1 MSLSIIFQTIFIGI
15 VSYSYL
21 ELSIGSNSIYELKQL
36 GVFNVII
43 LFVIMYVCVALIL
56 LMYGDEIF
64 DIPIELTEPDEDPPE
79 ENQKVPDWETGEN
92 YQYVQLPDGQLLL
105 GERCN

>member
-43 LFVIMYVCVALIL
+43 LFVIMYVCVAFIL
-56 LMYGDEIF
+56 LMYGEEIF
-64 DIPIELTEPDEDPPE
+64 DIPIELTIPEDDVSLVPE
-79 ENQKVPDWETGEN
+79 KVPDWETGEN
-92 YQYVQLPDGQLLL
+92 YQYVQLPNGQLVL

>member
-1 MSLSIIFQTIFIGI
+1 MSISIFFQTIFIGI

-36 GVFNVII
+36 GIFNVII
-43 LFVIMYVCVALIL
+43 LFVIMYVCVVLIL
-56 LMYGDEIF
+56 FMYGEEIF
-64 DIPIELTEPDEDPPE
+64 DIPIELTIPEDDVFSISE
-79 ENQKVPDWETGEN
+79 KVPEWETGKN
-92 YQYVQLPDGQLLL
+92 FQYVQLPNGQLVL